1 MPSETATGPSPVS
14 IRLQGVWKH
23 YRRGGEDIQAAAD
36 ISLDLWA
43 GSLTCILGPSGGG
56 KSTLL
61 HLIGGMDRPSDG
73 SIIVNGRDVTKL
85 KSDALSAYRRS
96 EVGFVFQSFH
106 LLPGRTAA
114 ENAELPLAMAG
125 MERTRRRK
133 RALDLL
139 ARVGL
144 GDRADHRPNQLSGGQ
159 AQRVAVARALAADP
173 AIILADE
180 PTGNLDSQSGR
191 DIMDLLQRIAHEDGR
206 TVVVVTHNE
215 EFIPFADRV
224 VRIRDGRVQSD
235 ERRALDGEGRA
246 SAAVGGAEPP
256 AAPPRSVRFGT
267 LAGMAVK
274 AVRRRLGRATLT
286 GLGIAIGVAATV
298 LLMGVGNGLESGVV
312 KGLTTFGPLTSITVS
327 PQRVS
332 GTSSP
337 FAPNTV
343 SGPTKPITPAAL
355 RSLAAL
361 PGARAAYA
369 SASFFANLQL
379 GSVSALSELVDLP
392 PGSLSGV
399 AGIRPTLMY
408 GAWPKPGEILLSSAS
423 AKGLLG
429 GAKPNVK
436 RLVGKQISVGLQGMS
451 GGVLGGGTGFAT
463 PSHPIPVR
471 RLRVSGIVS
480 GSQLDYLPY
489 TTSLQWVQ
497 KINGPGSVHYPAA
510 TVIAQNISDVS
521 GLAKRIGREGYGTA
535 TVEQILSSIT
545 KGFAAVEAGLGVIGG
560 IALVVAGLMI
570 SVIMSMSVLE
580 RRREI
585 GILRAVG
592 ARRRDIARLFL
603 TEVAVIGLAGGVVG
617 LGIGWGAGAVI
628 NALVRRSSGAAQGI
642 FHLPSWLV
650 VLALSFGIA
659 VSLLAGWIPAAR
671 AARLNPVDAL
681 HTE

>member
-1 MPSETATGPSPVS
+1 MSSAESQQQSSATV
-14 IRLQGVWKH
+14 RLRGVWKH
-23 YRRGGEDIQAAAD
+23 YRRGGEDIPAAAD
-36 ISLDLWA
+36 ISLDLQA
-43 GSLTCILGPSGGG
+43 GTLTCILGPSGGG

-61 HLIGGMDRPSDG
+61 HLMGGMDRPSDG
-73 SIIVNGRDVTKL
+73 EIIVHGRDITKL
-85 KSDALSAYRRS
+85 KSDALSAYRRRD
-96 EVGFVFQSFH
+96 VGFVFQAFH

-125 MERTRRRK
+125 MERADRHR

-139 ARVGL
+139 DRVGL
-144 GDRADHRPNQLSGGQ
+144 RDRADHKPNQLSGGQ
-159 AQRVAVARALAADP
+159 SQRVAVARALAADP
-173 AIILADE
+173 AVILADE

-191 DIMDLLQRIAHEDGR
+191 EIMELLHTIAHEDGR

-215 EFIPFADRV
+215 EFIPFADRI

-235 ERRALDGEGRA
+235 ERRDGAMGRDGGDH
-246 SAAVGGAEPP
+246 AAGSLSP
-256 AAPPRSVRFGT
+256 APRGVRFGT

-274 AVRRRLGRATLT
+274 AVRRRFGRATLT

-312 KGLTTFGPLTSITVS
+312 KSLTTFGPLTSITVS
-327 PQRVS
+327 PQKVS

-355 RSLAAL
+355 SKLAAL

-369 SASFFANLQL
+369 STTFFVNLQV
-379 GSVSALSELVDLP
+379 GGVSTLSELVNLP
-392 PGSLSGV
+392 PQSLNDVG
-399 AGIRPTLMY
+399 GIRPTLKF
-408 GAWPKPGEILLSSAS
+408 GAWPQPGELLLSTRSAD
-423 AKGLLG
+423 ALQGGHKPNPKRLLG
-429 GAKPNVK
+429 KRINV
-436 RLVGKQISVGLQGMS
+436 QLQGMS
-451 GGVLGGGTGFAT
+451 GGILGGGTGFVT
-463 PSHPIPVR
+463 PQRHLPTEQF
-471 RLRVSGIVS
+471 RVAGIVTGNGMDYISYPSALEWVKKIS
-480 GSQLDYLPY
+480 GSGA
-489 TTSLQWVQ
+489 
-497 KINGPGSVHYPAA
+497 IHYPGA
-510 TVIAQNISDVS
+510 TVIANNISDVS
-521 GLAKRIGREGYGTA
+521 ALSAHIGHLGYGTT
-535 TVEQILSSIT
+535 TVQQILKSIT

-592 ARRRDIARLFL
+592 ARKRDIARLFL
-603 TEVAVIGLAGGVVG
+603 TEVATIGLAGGVVG

-628 NALVRRSSGAAQGI
+628 NQIVRQTSGSAQGI
-642 FHLPSWLV
+642 FHLPLWLIA
-650 VLALSFGIA
+650 LALLFGVA